1 MQHTHV
7 WPKDGHPCLALSEL
21 QSTSSVQHV
30 QTIHLL
36 APVTQAFA
44 KWLELGLPY
53 LLILL
58 SIFVWQHFIGGR
70 Q

>member
-1 MQHTHV
+1 M
-7 WPKDGHPCLALSEL
+7 SEL